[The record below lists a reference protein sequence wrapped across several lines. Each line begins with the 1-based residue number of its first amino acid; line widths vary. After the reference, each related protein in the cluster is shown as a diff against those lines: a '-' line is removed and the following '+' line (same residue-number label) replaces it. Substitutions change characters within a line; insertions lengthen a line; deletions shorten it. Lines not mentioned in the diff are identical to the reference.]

1 MKNLIKNFIKSCVQN
16 LKAGV
21 KILWDKIKAFF
32 AQIGAKIKRGVQK
45 LRAKLFGGKVGE

>member
-21 KILWDKIKAFF
+21 KILWEKIKAFF
-32 AQIGAKIKRGVQK
+32 ARIGAKIKRGFRK
-45 LRAKLFGGKVGE
+45 LRAKLFGAQKGD